1 MNVTLTS
8 AVRGWSEGANFQL
21 LTADATESTK
31 IALPPRFSTSLT
43 VPSVLIVTETRTVPL
58 TFIFFRMSGYAGT
71 TFFRSLGWVSC
82 GTAAVVRKVS
92 PSARHNA
99 ARACVERFDEVILV
113 FSLREEVRGSPLRI
127 PAILLRWHVSSF
139 RRAIAVGQ
147 RQRAVAVANG
157 VFRGGSHD
165 GADLWYRSATKKIHH
180 RV

>member
-71 TFFRSLGWVSC
+71 TFFRTLGWVSC
-82 GTAAVVRKVS
+82 GTARAVKNINAS
-92 PSARHNA
+92 TRHNA
-99 ARACVERFDEVILV
+99 ARACVSSFDEVIV
-113 FSLREEVRGSPLRI
+113 FSNMRGTTRIAPAESGDSSPLY
-127 PAILLRWHVSSF
+127 VSIF
-139 RRAIAVGQ
+139 GWVMAAGQRRRAGWW
-147 RQRAVAVANG
+147 RMG
-157 VFRGGSHD
+157 
-165 GADLWYRSATKKIHH
+165 Y
-180 RV
+180 